1 MKRFILLLSLLSFF
15 ISAYAQQLH
24 YLFLQSE
31 AQQSFY
37 VRYDGRIIVSGTA
50 GYIILS
56 KLKDSE
62 VKFGL
67 GFSEGNQTELN
78 FELSTNRQNK
88 GYLIKQFGEKG
99 WGLFDLQTGEVL
111 YAMAP
116 EVKSNA
122 SSVSSAETII
132 SAPSNDPFA
141 EMLSQVTKDSTV
153 KQVAVVK
160 PVAPKPVVNTEQ
172 PRATTS
178 PAVTAEVP
186 PKTELLPKTEVP
198 VKTELP
204 AQTVLPS
211 KAEDLPPA
219 KVEVPVVAAPV
230 VVPTPVWTAPAK
242 SVPEII
248 SVVQSSEGVDL
259 AVVDKSG
266 GLVDTIKIFIPL
278 LRQAELS
285 DTIIQPIAQED
296 SANAIQLADTLFETK
311 KLVANPEVAT
321 QAEVPVIEAEQKIKE
336 RLPVQD
342 SIVKSIPDIRTDTAA
357 SSAPLVYD
365 SIAVVAT
372 KTDTAVVTK
381 PIPIV
386 VSNTVAST
394 ADTFTVVQPAVI
406 ESIAVVSEPPQES
419 KALPTP
425 VSKPNNN
432 CRSTATDDDFL
443 QLRKKMVLAKNEAM
457 MVEAAKKGFAVK
469 CYTVAQ
475 LQLLSLL
482 FLTDEWRYRF
492 YDAALPSVTDFAG
505 FESLERNITDPYYR
519 KRFSALL
526 PAQ

>member
-1 MKRFILLLSLLSFF
+1 MKRLFVFVCLLSFF
-15 ISAYAQQLH
+15 IPAYAQQHH

-31 AQQSFY
+31 AQQAFY

-99 WGLFDLQTGEVL
+99 WGLFDLQTGEVQ

-122 SSVSSAETII
+122 SSVSSTETIV

-172 PRATTS
+172 PRASTT
-178 PAVTAEVP
+178 PAVVAEVS
-186 PKTELLPKTEVP
+186 PKTESSPKIEVP
-198 VKTELP
+198 VKTEQP
-204 AQTVLPS
+204 AQTIAPS
-211 KAEDLPPA
+211 KVEDLPPA
-219 KVEVPVVAAPV
+219 KVEVPAVAAPV
-230 VVPTPVWTAPAK
+230 VVQAPVWTAPAK

-248 SVVQSSEGVDL
+248 SVVQSNEGVDL
-259 AVVDKSG
+259 VVADKAG
-266 GLVDTIKIFIPL
+266 ALVDTIKIFIPQ
-278 LRQAELS
+278 LRQAELR
-285 DTIIQPIAQED
+285 DTIVQPIAQAD
-296 SANAIQLADTLFETK
+296 SANAVPLEDTLSEAK
-311 KLVANPEVAT
+311 KLVADPQVVTES
-321 QAEVPVIEAEQKIKE
+321 QVPVIDTEQKTKE
-336 RLPVQD
+336 QLPVQD
-342 SIVKSIPDIRTDTAA
+342 SISKSIPELKMDTAA
-357 SSAPLVYD
+357 SSAPLVTD
-365 SIAVVAT
+365 SIAVVVT
-372 KTDTAVVTK
+372 KADTAGVVK
-381 PIPIV
+381 PIPTV
-386 VSNTVAST
+386 VNNPVASS
-394 ADTFTVVQPAVI
+394 ADTVTVVKP
-406 ESIAVVSEPPQES
+406 AVVSEPQQES

-425 VSKPNNN
+425 VSKPNTK
-432 CRSTATDDDFL
+432 CRSTATDEDFL

-457 MVEAAKKGFAVK
+457 MVETAKKGFAVK